1 LAAVKPDGLFLVLE
15 LMHFAQEILSAD
27 DLVNQPAK
35 ELTPQELKMAETLV
49 DTMSVAW
56 QPQKYKD
63 DYRDALME
71 IIEQKAQNKDIA
83 DRPSAPRP
91 ATKVVDLVK
100 LPANADLQA
109 MRRGVVAASD
119 APTRFPRFPD
129 LQRRG
134 VILKWAQDD

>member
-1 LAAVKPDGLFLVLE
+1 VKPDGLFLVLE
-15 LMHFAQEILSAD
+15 LMHFAQEIPSAD

-63 DYRDALME
+63 DCRDALME

-100 LPANADLQA
+100 VPANADLQA
-109 MRRGVVAASD
+109 MRCGVVRSK
-119 APTRFPRFPD
+119 
-129 LQRRG
+129 RRSNAFSA
-134 VILKWAQDD
+134 IP